1 MANHPPRRVALK
13 LSLAVVLILFFTACS
28 ATQPGSNNNSGT
40 QPGQGNQ
47 ASQPAKESASGPTA
61 LREGEASGTIIEDGQ
76 TVQIKY
82 AYAGRGEQFGEEA
95 IVLLL
100 TDKPIPP
107 EALTK
112 GMADPSELFSDG
124 IRGLEYK
131 VGKGFWVMF
140 HPSHFQTSGINT
152 LKDYSVAGGV
162 VKGRDEDA
170 TDFSGKEYKRS
181 VSFIARL
188 PEKKP

>member
-1 MANHPPRRVALK
+1 MK
-13 LSLAVVLILFFTACS
+13 LSLAVVLVFFFTACS
-28 ATQPGSNNNSGT
+28 TTQPQSNNNSGA
-40 QPGQGNQ
+40 QPDQGNH
-47 ASQPAKESASGPTA
+47 ASQPAKELAGRSGA
-61 LREGEASGTIIEDGQ
+61 LREGEANGTIIEDGQ

-82 AYAGRGEQFGEEA
+82 AYAGRGEQFGQEA

-140 HPSHFQTSGINT
+140 HPSHFQTSGVNT
-152 LKDYSVAGGV
+152 LKDYSVADGV

-170 TDFSGKEYKRS
+170 TDFSGKEYRRS
-181 VSFIARL
+181 VSFVARL